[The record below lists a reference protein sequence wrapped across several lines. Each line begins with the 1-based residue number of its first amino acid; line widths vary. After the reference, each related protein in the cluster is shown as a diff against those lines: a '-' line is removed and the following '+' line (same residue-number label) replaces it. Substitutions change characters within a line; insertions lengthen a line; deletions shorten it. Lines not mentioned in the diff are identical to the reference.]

1 MWYFDHPKIGFQFD
15 CKRHYA
21 GSERASPHLMVYND
35 IPGVGLPFKQHERTK
50 SSSEHESCTCTY

>member
-1 MWYFDHPKIGFQFD
+1 MVLWPSEDRFPVWLQKAN
-15 CKRHYA
+15 A

-35 IPGVGLPFKQHERTK
+35 IPGVGLPFKQHERAK